1 MTTATAQP
9 PVADKEDKMMEKD
22 IEKTIPHSHDGADD
36 SSDVADSTLAA
47 LQRVRTAD
55 EHHPIHWSSL
65 KKWNTVFWYCLLQ
78 CFVTLSTTTY
88 VAAEFL
94 VQEKFGGTT
103 QVVALGQSMF
113 IIGTAIGPAFLGPL
127 SDIGGRKW
135 VYVSAIFLYAIFNI
149 GCAKALN
156 LPMLVIFQ
164 FLAGT
169 AGSVALC
176 NVAGTIADLF
186 GDSDGAGQPMALF
199 VASANAGPSIGSPVG
214 EWIAENASLGLPWI
228 FWINTIIA
236 AAFVIGMVFLPET
249 LPRIVISNAVKKQQ
263 GGAADPQEVLIAEE
277 KIDVLKEMKF
287 VSTMALKI
295 MVTEPIVIFLG
306 LYNGFAYGLLFLYL
320 DGVFDVFVYNN
331 GLSYIDA
338 DLTYLNFVVGVAIMF
353 CIVPIQTY
361 LYRRDRLKHGTNRPE
376 ARFLTSLVGVWGF
389 PISLLWF
396 GFTSDGNTSFW
407 SPVLAGGLLAV
418 CDPLLWLA
426 MLNYLTDSYPNV
438 AASAVAAFLIPSFLI
453 AAGCAHAG
461 IAMFENMTTQWA
473 MATLGFISFGLVALV
488 YILYFF
494 GPKIRAKSRLARK
507 F

>member
-1 MTTATAQP
+1 MASQSP
-9 PVADKEDKMMEKD
+9 PVVEKEKGD
-22 IEKTIPHSHDGADD
+22 IEKSTHRSPDD

-47 LQRVRTAD
+47 LQRVKTAD
-55 EHHPIHWSSL
+55 EHHPMHWGSF
-65 KKWNTVFWYCLLQ
+65 KKWFIVFWYCMLQ
-78 CFVTLSTTTY
+78 VFVTLTTTTY
-88 VAAEFL
+88 VSAEFL
-94 VQEKFGGTT
+94 VQDQYGGST
-103 QVVALGQSMF
+103 QIVALGQSMF

-135 VYVSAIFLYAIFNI
+135 VYVVAIFIYAILNI

-156 LPMLVIFQ
+156 LPMLIIFQ
-164 FLAGT
+164 FLCGT

-199 VASANAGPSIGSPVG
+199 VASANTGPSLGSPVG
-214 EWIAENASLGLPWI
+214 EWITDNVNMGLPWI
-228 FWINTIIA
+228 FWINVIIG
-236 AAFVIGMVFLPET
+236 AAFAVGMCFLPET
-249 LPRIVISNAVKKQQ
+249 LPRIVIANAVKKHQSENPEEI
-263 GGAADPQEVLIAEE
+263 AIAEE
-277 KIDVLKEMKF
+277 RIDVAKEMRF
-287 VSTMALKI
+287 VTTMALRI

-320 DGVFDVFVYNN
+320 DGVFDVFVFNN
-331 GLSYIDA
+331 GLSYIGA

-353 CIVPIQTY
+353 CIVPLQTW
-361 LYRRDRLKHGTNRPE
+361 LYKRDRLKHGTNRPE

-396 GFTSDGNTSFW
+396 AFTDDGSVSYW
-407 SPVLAGGLLAV
+407 SPVIAGGLLAI
-418 CDPLLWLA
+418 CDPFLWLA

-461 IAMFENMTTQWA
+461 IAMFENMSTKWA
-473 MATLGFISFGLVALV
+473 MATLGFVSFGLVALV

-494 GPKIRAKSRLARK
+494 GPQIRARSKLARK

>member
-1 MTTATAQP
+1 MATETVAQP
-9 PVADKEDKMMEKD
+9 PVAEKEEAKETTD
-22 IEKTIPHSHDGADD
+22 IEKMAHHTGDNTSLEDP
-36 SSDVADSTLAA
+36 TLAA
-47 LQRVRTAD
+47 LQRVKTAD
-55 EHHPIHWSSL
+55 AYHPIHWSGY
-65 KKWNTVFWYCLLQ
+65 KKWFVVFWYCLLQ
-78 CFVTLSTTTY
+78 VFVTLTTTTY
-88 VAAEFL
+88 VSAEFL
-94 VQEKFGGTT
+94 IQEKYGGST

-135 VYVSAIFLYAIFNI
+135 VYVVAIFVYAILNI

-156 LPMLVIFQ
+156 LPMLIIFQ
-164 FLAGT
+164 FLCGT

-199 VASANAGPSIGSPVG
+199 VASANSGPSIGSPVG
-214 EWIAENASLGLPWI
+214 EWIADNANMGLPWI
-228 FWINTIIA
+228 FWINVIIG
-236 AAFVIGMVFLPET
+236 AAFAIGMCFLPET
-249 LPRIVISNAVKKQQ
+249 LPRIVISNAVKKHQ
-263 GGAADPQEVLIAEE
+263 AEHPEEVAITEE
-277 KIDVLKEMKF
+277 KMDVLKEIRF
-287 VSTMALKI
+287 ISTMALRI
-295 MVTEPIVIFLG
+295 MFTEPIVIFLG
-306 LYNGFAYGLLFLYL
+306 MYNGFAYGLLFLYL

-331 GLSYIDA
+331 GLSYIGA
-338 DLTYLNFVVGVAIMF
+338 DLTYLNFVVGVTIMF

-396 GFTSDGNTSFW
+396 AFTDDGSVNWW
-407 SPVLAGGLLAV
+407 SPVIAGGLLAI
-418 CDPLLWLA
+418 CDPFLWLA

-461 IAMFENMTTQWA
+461 IAMFENMSTRWA

-494 GPKIRAKSRLARK
+494 GPQIRARSKLARK

>member
-1 MTTATAQP
+1 
-9 PVADKEDKMMEKD
+9 
-22 IEKTIPHSHDGADD
+22 
-36 SSDVADSTLAA
+36 
-47 LQRVRTAD
+47 
-55 EHHPIHWSSL
+55 
-65 KKWNTVFWYCLLQ
+65 
-78 CFVTLSTTTY
+78 
-88 VAAEFL
+88 
-94 VQEKFGGTT
+94 
-103 QVVALGQSMF
+103 
-113 IIGTAIGPAFLGPL
+113 
-127 SDIGGRKW
+127 
-135 VYVSAIFLYAIFNI
+135 
-149 GCAKALN
+149 
-156 LPMLVIFQ
+156 MLIIFQ
-164 FLAGT
+164 FLCGT

-199 VASANAGPSIGSPVG
+199 VASANTGPSIGSPVG
-214 EWIAENASLGLPWI
+214 EWIADNVNMGLPWI
-228 FWINTIIA
+228 FWINVIIG
-236 AAFVIGMVFLPET
+236 AAFAVGMCFLPET
-249 LPRIVISNAVKKQQ
+249 LPRIVIARAVRKHNSENP
-263 GGAADPQEVLIAEE
+263 DEVAIAEE
-277 KIDVLKEMKF
+277 KIDVVKEMRF
-287 VSTMALKI
+287 VTTMALRI

-338 DLTYLNFVVGVAIMF
+338 DLTYLNFVVGVSHNSPPSPRGFITILSSLARTCMLTTSIQVAIMF

-396 GFTSDGNTSFW
+396 AFTDDGSVSFW
-407 SPVLAGGLLAV
+407 SPVVAGGLLAI
-418 CDPLLWLA
+418 CDPFLWLA

-438 AASAVAAFLIPSFLI
+438 AASAVAAFLIPSFFI

-461 IAMFENMTTQWA
+461 VAMFENMSTKWA

-494 GPKIRAKSRLARK
+494 GPKIRARSKLARK

>member
-1 MTTATAQP
+1 
-9 PVADKEDKMMEKD
+9 
-22 IEKTIPHSHDGADD
+22 
-36 SSDVADSTLAA
+36 
-47 LQRVRTAD
+47 
-55 EHHPIHWSSL
+55 
-65 KKWNTVFWYCLLQ
+65 
-78 CFVTLSTTTY
+78 
-88 VAAEFL
+88 
-94 VQEKFGGTT
+94 
-103 QVVALGQSMF
+103 
-113 IIGTAIGPAFLGPL
+113 
-127 SDIGGRKW
+127 
-135 VYVSAIFLYAIFNI
+135 
-149 GCAKALN
+149 
-156 LPMLVIFQ
+156 MLIIFQ

-169 AGSVALC
+169 SGSVALC

-214 EWIAENASLGLPWI
+214 EWIAENANMGLPWI

-236 AAFVIGMVFLPET
+236 AFFVIGMCFLPET
-249 LPRIVISNAVKKQQ
+249 LPRIVIANAVKKR
-263 GGAADPQEVLIAEE
+263 GANNPEEILIAEE
-277 KIDVLKEMKF
+277 KIDVLKEIRF

-338 DLTYLNFVVGVAIMF
+338 DLTYLNFVVGVSFSLHPNHTISHDPQAKILICSSQVAIMF

-361 LYRRDRLKHGTNRPE
+361 LYKQDRLKNGTNRPE

-407 SPVLAGGLLAV
+407 SPVIAGGLLAV

>member
-1 MTTATAQP
+1 MATAETAAQP
-9 PVADKEDKMMEKD
+9 PLAEKEAND
-22 IEKTIPHSHDGADD
+22 IEKMPQHTTDNTSLNDTA
-36 SSDVADSTLAA
+36 LAA
-47 LQRVRTAD
+47 LQRVKTAD
-55 EHHPIHWSSL
+55 EHHPIHWSSF
-65 KKWNTVFWYCLLQ
+65 KKWFVVFWYCLLQ
-78 CFVTLSTTTY
+78 VFVTLTTTSY
-88 VAAEFL
+88 VSAEFL
-94 VQEKFGGTT
+94 VQEQFGGTT

-113 IIGTAIGPAFLGPL
+113 IIGTAIGPVFLGPL

-135 VYVSAIFLYAIFNI
+135 VYVVAIFIYAILNI

-156 LPMLVIFQ
+156 LPMLIIFQ
-164 FLAGT
+164 FLCGT

-199 VASANAGPSIGSPVG
+199 VASANTGPSIGSPVG
-214 EWIAENASLGLPWI
+214 EWIADNVNMGLPWI
-228 FWINTIIA
+228 FWINVIIG
-236 AAFVIGMVFLPET
+236 AAFAIGMCFLPET
-249 LPRIVISNAVKKQQ
+249 LPRIVISNAVKKHQ
-263 GGAADPQEVLIAEE
+263 AENPEEIAIAEE
-277 KIDVLKEMKF
+277 KIDVLKEMRF
-287 VSTMALKI
+287 ISTMAVKI

-306 LYNGFAYGLLFLYL
+306 MYNGFAYGLLFLYL
-320 DGVFDVFVYNN
+320 DGVFDVFVFNN
-331 GLSYIDA
+331 GLSYIGA

-353 CIVPIQTY
+353 CIVPLQTY

-396 GFTSDGNTSFW
+396 AFTDDGSVSWW
-407 SPVLAGGLLAV
+407 SPVVAGTLLAV
-418 CDPLLWLA
+418 CDPFLWLA

-461 IAMFENMTTQWA
+461 IAMFENMSTKWA

-494 GPKIRAKSRLARK
+494 GPQIRARSRLARK